1 MQPGRSRSAEGSAA
15 PVDDSFRR
23 AALAYH
29 RLPRPGKLSVEPTKA
44 LGTQRD
50 LALAYSPGVAAAC
63 DEIVADPA
71 QADELTS
78 RANLVAVITN
88 GTAVLG
94 LGDIGP
100 LAAKPVMEGKA
111 VLFKKFAGIDVFD
124 LEVDATDID
133 RFVDIVAALEPTFGG
148 INLEDIRA
156 PECFEIE
163 RRLRERMSVPVFHD
177 DQHGTAI
184 VCAAAVRNGLLLQG
198 KRLEEVKL
206 VTSGAGA
213 AAMACVDLLVRM
225 GLDPQKVTLTDIGG
239 VVHSGR
245 PDLPPNVARYARQ
258 TDARTLRDVLPGADV
273 FLGLSAPRVLKAE
286 WLDLLAPKPLILALA
301 NPEPEILPE
310 LVAEARPDA
319 IVATGRSDYPNQV
332 NNVLCFPFVFRGALD
347 VGAREI
353 NEAMEIAA
361 AEAIARLARVEAS
374 DVAALAYAGEVGLF
388 GPASIIPKPFDHR
401 LILEIAP
408 AVARAAM
415 ESGVAR
421 RPIADFDAYRV
432 QLEQYVYRSGQ
443 LMRPVF
449 ARARQQQRRIAYGEG
464 EDERVLRAAQT
475 VVDERLARP
484 VLVGRR
490 GVIDER
496 LRQLGLRLR
505 LDEDVEVFDP
515 ADDPRSGALA
525 QDYAALVERRGVTP
539 AAAER
544 RFATRGSL
552 GAAMLLRA
560 GLVDGALVGG
570 AGDWWRHFITVLP
583 LIRRGPEVARIYALS
598 GLILANGPLFIC
610 DTHVNVDPSPEQIAE
625 AAMLSAE
632 AVRRFGLTPKVALL
646 SHSSFGSSNS
656 PSARTMRE
664 ALRLIQAQ
672 APPFEVDGEMHGD
685 AALVPAALARYVGQ
699 SPLRAAPANLLIMPS
714 LDAANIA
721 LTLLASA
728 AGGLQVGPLL
738 LGVSQPLHILSPTVT
753 TRGVINMTALCSDEA
768 AR

>member
-1 MQPGRSRSAEGSAA
+1 M
-15 PVDDSFRR
+15 DDSLRR

-29 RLPRPGKLSVEPTKA
+29 RLPRPGKLTVEPSKPLA
-44 LGTQRD
+44 SQRD

-63 DEIVADPA
+63 EAIVEDPGEADT
-71 QADELTS
+71 LTA

-94 LGDIGP
+94 LGAIGP

-124 LEVDATDID
+124 LEIDATDID
-133 RFVDIVAALEPTFGG
+133 RFVEVVAALEPSFGG
-148 INLEDIRA
+148 INLEDIKA

-163 RRLRERMSVPVFHD
+163 RRLRERMKVPVFHD

-225 GLDPQKVTLTDIGG
+225 GLDPQNITLTDIQG
-239 VVHSGR
+239 VVHAGR
-245 PDLPPNVARYARQ
+245 NDLPPNVARYAHR
-258 TDARTLRDVLPGADV
+258 TEARTLHDVLPGADV
-273 FLGLSAPRVLKAE
+273 FLGLSAPRVLKPE
-286 WLDLLAPKPLILALA
+286 WLGLFAEKPLILALA

-310 LVAEARPDA
+310 LVAQARPDA

-353 NEAMEIAA
+353 NEDMKIAA
-361 AEAIARLARVEAS
+361 AEAIAALARVEAS
-374 DVAALAYAGEVGLF
+374 DVAATAYAGENTLF
-388 GPASIIPKPFDHR
+388 GPSSIIPKPFDHR
-401 LILEIAP
+401 LILQIAP

-415 ESGVAR
+415 DSGVAR
-421 RPIADFDAYRV
+421 RPIEDFDAYRL

-449 ARARQQQRRIAYGEG
+449 TRARAAQRRIAYGDG

-490 GVIDER
+490 AVIETR
-496 LRQLGLRLR
+496 LRALGLRIQP
-505 LDEDVEVFDP
+505 DVDIEVFDP
-515 ADDPRSGALA
+515 AADPQAGAFA
-525 QDYAALVERRGVTP
+525 QDYARLVERRGITP
-539 AAAER
+539 AAALR
-544 RFATRGSL
+544 RFATRGAV

-560 GLVDGALVGG
+560 GAVDGALVGG
-570 AGDWWRHFITVLP
+570 AGDWWRNFTYVLP
-583 LIRRGPEVARIYALS
+583 LARRRDEVARIYALS
-598 GLILANGPLFIC
+598 GLILPQGPLFIC
-610 DTHVNVDPSPEQIAE
+610 DTHVNVDPTPEQIAE
-625 AAMLSAE
+625 ATFLSAE
-632 AVRRFGLTPKVALL
+632 AVRRFGLTPQVALL

-656 PSARTMRE
+656 PSARKMRE

-672 APPFEVDGEMHGD
+672 APDFQVDGEMHGD
-685 AALVPAALARYVGQ
+685 AAMLPEALARYVAE
-699 SPLRAAPANLLIMPS
+699 SPLRAPANLLVMPS

-728 AGGLQVGPLL
+728 GDGLQVGPLL
-738 LGVSQPLHILSPTVT
+738 LGVSQPMHVLSPTVT
-753 TRGVINMTALCSDEA
+753 TRGIINMTALCASEA
-768 AR
+768 